1 MSVASIP
8 PSAAVCRTSARPF
21 VTIRGRDGGD
31 TCGETSPVSSPEARW
46 LLAACVRWMF
56 GVDKVCRIEAKAE
69 ETQLK
74 QLSPASGQRRHFS
87 GYPGDIID
95 YGRRPGGRL
104 GHDSPGMCS
113 GHFHTTGGWVFLQ
126 RAVRQNGVRKRD
138 RARCKQGVQCV
149 CVTGVN
155 STVIF
160 HFLRP
165 PAATPRVPLGTLVT
179 T

>member
-1 MSVASIP
+1 MD
-8 PSAAVCRTSARPF
+8 VC
-21 VTIRGRDGGD
+21 
-31 TCGETSPVSSPEARW
+31 
-46 LLAACVRWMF
+46 
-56 GVDKVCRIEAKAE
+56 GVGKVCGIEAKAE

-74 QLSPASGQRRHFS
+74 QLLPASGQRRHFP
-87 GYPGDIID
+87 GYPGDVID
-95 YGRRPGGRL
+95 YVRRPGGGL

-113 GHFHTTGGWVFLQ
+113 GHFHTEGGLLFLQ
-126 RAVRQNGVRKRD
+126 RAVRQNEIQRRY

-149 CVTGVN
+149 GRGTGVN

-165 PAATPRVPLGTLVT
+165 PTAISRVPLGTLET